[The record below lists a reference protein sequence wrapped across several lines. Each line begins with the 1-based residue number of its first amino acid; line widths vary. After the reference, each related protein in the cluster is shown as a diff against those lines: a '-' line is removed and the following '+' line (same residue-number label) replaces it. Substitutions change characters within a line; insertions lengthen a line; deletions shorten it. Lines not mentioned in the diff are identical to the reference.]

1 MKLKVLGTRG
11 EIKQSA
17 PSHHWHSGTI
27 IDNLLLDLGESDF
40 LKFNPESVF
49 ITHLHRDHAFFVSGQ
64 PLSTNIPVYAPEI
77 FNQAHAVIPLNAMVQ
92 YNDHQITPIPTRHSK
107 LVKSQA
113 YLVDYGKNKLLYT
126 GDLIWIDK
134 EYHHLLEGLDLVIT
148 DGSYFRQGGLVRKDK
163 NTGLLFGHNG
173 IPDLVNLFGHFTNN
187 ILFVHFGS
195 WFFEDIGESKHK
207 IKALAKNVSLNLY
220 VGYDGME
227 LDLKDL

>member
-27 IDNLLLDLGESDF
+27 IDNMLMDLGESAF
-40 LKFNPESVF
+40 LKFNPEMVF
-49 ITHLHRDHAFFVSGQ
+49 ITHLHPDHAFFVSGQ
-64 PLSTNIPVYAPEI
+64 LLSTYIPVYAPES
-77 FNQAHAVIPLNAMVQ
+77 FNKAHSVIPLKATVQ
-92 YNDHQITPIPTRHSK
+92 YNGYIVTPIPTHHSK

-113 YLVDYGKNKLLYT
+113 YLVYDGKNKLLYT

-134 EYHHLLEGLDLVIT
+134 EYHHLLAGLDLVIT